1 MYLKRRGRVGLDIAS
16 PRLQSLGDMNPT
28 FYLSPRKPGALI
40 IPTATS
46 DILGSLKHE
55 WVFDLV
61 SRDHRRLASRSR

>member
-1 MYLKRRGRVGLDIAS
+1 MDVPEEAWRA
-16 PRLQSLGDMNPT
+16 DMGAGP
-28 FYLSPRKPGALI
+28 ALI